1 MTASCP
7 YCGKPNQKG
16 TTFCIHCGRPTD
28 DESVQE
34 LASDELRP
42 STSTS
47 ITSKEAPDTRLA
59 TRFTWRDLLTPERG
73 LEFLLGATILLVIV
87 GFAFYNSAQQDAKAG
102 HYRAGLD
109 ADGKQEYERA
119 ISEFSAAGDYWDAS
133 ERIEGLQE
141 KIATRK
147 AMYDTG
153 AEAAAK
159 GKWWLAASR
168 LRQVNEIHS
177 NYADAVDLLAQAR
190 SINGAI
196 VYRLARSADGDGGV
210 YVAQAD
216 GGETH
221 RIPNT
226 NALSM
231 VHARSP
237 DGKWLCYSFYSHD
250 GRSLMLYDIEHTT
263 AYKLAAE
270 LVPGVISARF
280 TSGNQTLV
288 VDADNLVTTYP
299 VPPANAPGQPG
310 SPPQSLTVDPV
321 TGGVSANPIIPEIQ
335 GDTSLLVEKEQG
347 SNRSIVSITK
357 SSMGG
362 PFTRVLGTMTQQIAI
377 EEGTVDGAIFSPDM
391 RYLLYRTCTSPN
403 EQKDFTCALRLVDF
417 TSESLSPSTIA
428 TIPVSARE
436 WNRWALRGEFTVD
449 GRHLMVTL
457 RYGTEEDVHLYSLQT
472 GDMERIQTIVQGE
485 EQGTQMNSGPLVAYS
500 VQGFKFWEGPN
511 SLTYTRRNVM
521 LFDGEKGWAQRFFA
535 RSHWVAVAPNGLYA
549 VYLVGNDINVS
560 YGNYAIFAVPLSTRP
575 EGSRRP
581 VPLLHSTRRPAEW
594 LPNIYLLP
602 DGQTLMAVDGPR
614 AGMPRGLYARD
625 FETGQSTLVA
635 PDATEMWVP
644 GFTTLHP
651 EMLTYTSSRCDDD
664 C

>member
-1 MTASCP
+1 MRMTASCP
-7 YCGKPNQKG
+7 YCGKPNQQD

-34 LASDELRP
+34 LAEGDLRP
-42 STSTS
+42 KTSVSPATS
-47 ITSKEAPDTRLA
+47 DDMRQS

-73 LEFLLGATILLVIV
+73 LEFLLGATILLAIV

-119 ISEFSAAGDYWDAS
+119 ITEFTAAGDYWDAS

-141 KIATRK
+141 KITTRK

-168 LRQVNEIHS
+168 LRQVNDLHS

-190 SINGAI
+190 SINGSI
-196 VYRLARSADGDGGV
+196 VYRLARSADGDGGL

-216 GGETH
+216 GGESQ

-226 NALSM
+226 NALTM

-237 DGKWLCYSFYSHD
+237 DGKWLCYSFYSD
-250 GRSLMLYDIEHTT
+250 AGRSLMLYDIEHTT
-263 AYKLAAE
+263 AHKLASG
-270 LVPGVISARF
+270 LIPGVISARF
-280 TSGNQTLV
+280 TSDNQTLV

-299 VPPANAPGQPG
+299 VPLTNAPGQ
-310 SPPQSLTVDPV
+310 PQSLTVDPSSSV
-321 TGGVSANPIIPEIQ
+321 VPANPIIPEIQ
-335 GDTSLLVEKEQG
+335 GDMSLLVEREQG
-347 SNRSIVSITK
+347 SNRRFVSITK
-357 SSMGG
+357 SLMGE
-362 PFTRVLGTMTQQIAI
+362 PFTRVRGTLTQQIAV
-377 EEGTVDGAIFSPDM
+377 EEGSVDGAIFSRDM

-403 EQKDFTCALRLVDF
+403 EEKDFTCALRLVDF
-417 TSESLSPSTIA
+417 ATLSLSPNTIA

-436 WNRWALRGEFTVD
+436 WNRWALRGEFTLD
-449 GRHLMVTL
+449 GRHLLVTL
-457 RYGTEEDVHLYSLQT
+457 RYGTEEDVHLYNLQT
-472 GDMERIQTIVQGE
+472 GEMERIQTIVQGE
-485 EQGTQMNSGPLVAYS
+485 QQGTQMNSGPLVAFS
-500 VQGFKFWEGPN
+500 VQGLKLWEGPN

-521 LFDGEKGWAQRFFA
+521 LFDGENVWAQRFFA
-535 RSHWVAVAPNGLYA
+535 RSHWVMVAPNDLYA
-549 VYLVGNDINVS
+549 VYLIGNDINVS
-560 YGNYAIFAVPLSTRP
+560 YGNYAIFAVPLSARP

-581 VPLLHSTRRPAEW
+581 VPLLHSTRRPGEW
-594 LPNIYLLP
+594 LPSIYLLP
-602 DGQTLMAVDGPR
+602 DGQTLMAADGPR

-625 FETGQSTLVA
+625 METGQSTLVV
-635 PDATEMWVP
+635 PDAVEMWVP
-644 GFTTLHP
+644 AFTTLHP
-651 EMLTYTSSRCDDD
+651 EMLTYTSSRCDD

>member
-7 YCGKPNQKG
+7 YCGKPNQQD

-28 DESVQE
+28 AESVEE
-34 LASDELRP
+34 LAEGDLRLATA
-42 STSTS
+42 TSLN
-47 ITSKEAPDTRLA
+47 SKEAPNTRAA
-59 TRFTWRDLLTPERG
+59 TRFSWRDLLTPERG
-73 LEFLLGATILLVIV
+73 LEFLLGATILLAIV
-87 GFAFYNSAQQDAKAG
+87 GFAFYNSAQQEAKAG

-119 ISEFSAAGDYWDAS
+119 ITEFAAAGDYWDAS
-133 ERIEGLQE
+133 DRIEGLQE

-147 AMYDTG
+147 AMYDAG

-177 NYADAVDLLAQAR
+177 NYADAVGLLAQAR
-190 SINGAI
+190 SINGTI
-196 VYRLARSADGDGGV
+196 VYRLARAADGDAGV

-226 NALSM
+226 NALTM

-237 DGKWLCYSFYSHD
+237 DGKWLCYSLYFAG
-250 GRSLMLYDIEHTT
+250 GRSLMLYDIEHAA
-263 AYKLAAE
+263 AYELAAG
-270 LVPGVISARF
+270 LIPGVISARF

-288 VDADNLVTTYP
+288 VDTDDLVATYP
-299 VPPANAPGQPG
+299 VPPANAPGQPQA
-310 SPPQSLTVDPV
+310 SPQASTVDPLS
-321 TGGVSANPIIPEIQ
+321 GGVSANPIIPEIQ
-335 GDTSLLVEKEQG
+335 GDMSLLVEREQG
-347 SNRSIVSITK
+347 SDRSIVSVSK
-357 SSMGG
+357 SSVGG
-362 PFTRVLGTMTQQIAI
+362 PFTRVLGTTTQQIAI
-377 EEGTVDGAIFSPDM
+377 EDGTVDGAVFSRDM

-417 TSESLSPSTIA
+417 TSGPLPPSTIA

-436 WNRWALRGEFTVD
+436 WNRWALRGEFTLD
-449 GRHLMVTL
+449 GRHLLVTL
-457 RYGTEEDVHLYSLQT
+457 RYGTEEDIHLYSLQT
-472 GDMERIQTIVQGE
+472 GNMERIHTIVQGE
-485 EQGTQMNSGPLVAYS
+485 QHGMEMNSGPLVAYS
-500 VQGFKFWEGPN
+500 VQGFKSWEGPN

-521 LFDGEKGWAQRFFA
+521 LSDGEKGWAERFFA
-535 RSHWVAVAPNGLYA
+535 LSHWVAVAPTDLYA
-549 VYLVGNDINVS
+549 VYLAGNDINVS
-560 YGNYAIFAVPLSTRP
+560 YGNYVLFAVPLSARP

-581 VPLLHSTRRPAEW
+581 VPLLHSTRRPGEW
-594 LPNIYLLP
+594 LPGIYLLP

-625 FETGQSTLVA
+625 METGQSTLVV
-635 PDATEMWVP
+635 PDATETWVP

-651 EMLTYTSSRCDDD
+651 EMLTYTSSRCEDD

>member
-7 YCGKPNQKG
+7 YCGKPNQQG

-34 LASDELRP
+34 LASDDLRHA
-42 STSTS
+42 TS
-47 ITSKEAPDTRLA
+47 ISLTSKEAPGTRAA

-73 LEFLLGATILLVIV
+73 LEFLLGATILLAIV
-87 GFAFYNSAQQDAKAG
+87 GFAFFNSAQQDAKAG

-119 ISEFSAAGDYWDAS
+119 ITEFTAAGDYWDAS

-177 NYADAVDLLAQAR
+177 NYADAVDLLVQAR
-190 SINGAI
+190 SINGSI

-226 NALSM
+226 NALTM

-237 DGKWLCYSFYSHD
+237 DGKWLCYSFYSAD
-250 GRSLMLYDIEHTT
+250 GRSLMLYDIEHAT
-263 AYKLAAE
+263 AYKLDAG

-280 TSGNQTLV
+280 KSDNQTLV
-288 VDADNLVTTYP
+288 VDADDLVTIYSVP
-299 VPPANAPGQPG
+299 VTNTTGQPR
-310 SPPQSLTVDPV
+310 SLTVDPLS
-321 TGGVSANPIIPEIQ
+321 GGVPANNPIIPEIQ
-335 GDTSLLVEKEQG
+335 GDTSLLVEREPG
-347 SNRSIVSITK
+347 SDRSIVSITK
-357 SSMGG
+357 SAMGG
-362 PFTRVLGTMTQQIAI
+362 PSNNILGTMTRQVAV
-377 EEGTVDGAIFSPDM
+377 EEGAVDGAIFSSDM

-403 EQKDFTCALRLVDF
+403 EQKDFTCALRLVDLN
-417 TSESLSPSTIA
+417 TESLSPGTIA

-436 WNRWALRGEFTVD
+436 WNRWALRGEFTMD
-449 GRHLMVTL
+449 GRHLLVTL
-457 RYGTEEDVHLYSLQT
+457 RYGTEEDVHLYDLQT
-472 GDMERIQTIVQGE
+472 GDMERIQTIVQGDQ
-485 EQGTQMNSGPLVAYS
+485 QGTQMNSGPLVAYS
-500 VQGFKFWEGPN
+500 VQGFKSWEGPN

-535 RSHWVAVAPNGLYA
+535 RSHWVMVAPNDLYA

-560 YGNYAIFAVPLSTRP
+560 YGNYAIFALPLSARP

-581 VPLLHSTRRPAEW
+581 VPLLHSTRRPGEW

-614 AGMPRGLYARD
+614 ASMPRGLYARD
-625 FETGQSTLVA
+625 METGQSTLVV
-635 PDATEMWVP
+635 PDAVEMWVP
-644 GFTTLHP
+644 SFTTLHP
-651 EMLTYTSSRCDDD
+651 EMLSYASSRCEDD

>member
-7 YCGKPNQKG
+7 YCGKPNQQG

-28 DESVQE
+28 EESVQE
-34 LASDELRP
+34 LASDDLRP

-47 ITSKEAPDTRLA
+47 LTTSNDTRPA

-73 LEFLLGATILLVIV
+73 LEFLLGAIILLAIV
-87 GFAFYNSAQQDAKAG
+87 GFAFYNSAQQAAKAA

-119 ISEFSAAGDYWDAS
+119 VVEFEAAGDYWDAPK
-133 ERIEGLQE
+133 RIEGLQE

-147 AMYDTG
+147 AMYDKG
-153 AEAAAK
+153 AEAAGK

-168 LRQVNEIHS
+168 LRQVNDIHS

-237 DGKWLCYSFYSHD
+237 DGRWLCYSFYSNA

-263 AYKLAAE
+263 AYELAAE
-270 LVPGVISARF
+270 LIPGVISARF

-288 VDADNLVTTYP
+288 VDADDLVTIYS
-299 VPPANAPGQPG
+299 VPPSDAPGQP
-310 SPPQSLTVDPV
+310 QALTIDL
-321 TGGVSANPIIPEIQ
+321 ANPIIPEIQ
-335 GDTSLLVEKEQG
+335 GDTSLLVERETG
-347 SNRSIVSITK
+347 NNRSIVSITK

-362 PFTRVLGTMTQQIAI
+362 PSNNILGTMTQQIAI
-377 EEGTVDGAIFSPDM
+377 EEGAIDGAIFSRDM

-403 EQKDFTCALRLVDF
+403 EEKDFTCALRLVDF
-417 TSESLSPSTIA
+417 TSESPSPSTIA

-436 WNRWALRGEFTVD
+436 WNRWALRGEFTMD
-449 GRHLMVTL
+449 GRHLLVTL

-485 EQGTQMNSGPLVAYS
+485 PQGTHMNSGPLVAYS
-500 VQGFKFWEGPN
+500 MQGLKFWEGPN

-521 LFDGEKGWAQRFFA
+521 LFAGENVWAQRFFA
-535 RSHWVAVAPNGLYA
+535 RSHWVMVAPNNLYA

-560 YGNYAIFAVPLSTRP
+560 YGNYAIFAVPLSARP

-581 VPLLHSTRRPAEW
+581 VPLLHSTRRPGEW

-625 FETGQSTLVA
+625 METGQSTLVV

-651 EMLTYTSSRCDDD
+651 EMLAYASSRCDD